1 MKAKEGNTAEIR
13 RLIDK
18 GVKIDATDEVAGNII
33 LNKNSVVH
41 N

>member
-13 RLIDK
+13 RLICK
-18 GVKIDATDEVAGNII
+18 GVKIDATDEVGGSIS
-33 LNKNSVVH
+33 LNEKSVVH